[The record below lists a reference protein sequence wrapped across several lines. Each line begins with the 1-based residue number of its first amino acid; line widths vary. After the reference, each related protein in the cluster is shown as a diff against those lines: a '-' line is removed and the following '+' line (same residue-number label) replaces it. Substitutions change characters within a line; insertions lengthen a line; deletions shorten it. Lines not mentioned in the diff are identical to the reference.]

1 MCSRGGSRGRPGG
14 LRRGRQRTE
23 GELEHVLELRRPR
36 GVAAQRAQRLHLGG
50 PRARPGDCK
59 FLSRVKTNL
68 PIFANTFPLLEVRV
82 LRFRSFN
89 VGLNVCFQ
97 LAGQH

>member
-59 FLSRVKTNL
+59 FLSK
-68 PIFANTFPLLEVRV
+68 FACANTFPLLEVRV

-89 VGLNVCFQ
+89 VVLNVRFT